1 MAQKKKAKK
10 RPLKAAARK
19 RRQPPPVPLVGQFI
33 GIHNSALAN
42 KARDTNIAESIKV
55 RMKEEDTL
63 TERQI
68 EELRK
73 IRSELLK

>member
-10 RPLKAAARK
+10 RVARK
-19 RRQPPPVPLVGQFI
+19 RKQPVPLVGQFI

-55 RMKEEDTL
+55 RIKEEDTL

-68 EELRK
+68 GELRK

>member
-10 RPLKAAARK
+10 RVARK
-19 RRQPPPVPLVGQFI
+19 RKQPVPLPNQFI

-55 RMKEEDTL
+55 RIKEEDTL

-68 EELRK
+68 GELRK

>member
-10 RPLKAAARK
+10 RVARK
-19 RRQPPPVPLVGQFI
+19 RRQPPPVPLPNQFI

-55 RMKEEDTL
+55 RIKEEDTL

-68 EELRK
+68 GELRK